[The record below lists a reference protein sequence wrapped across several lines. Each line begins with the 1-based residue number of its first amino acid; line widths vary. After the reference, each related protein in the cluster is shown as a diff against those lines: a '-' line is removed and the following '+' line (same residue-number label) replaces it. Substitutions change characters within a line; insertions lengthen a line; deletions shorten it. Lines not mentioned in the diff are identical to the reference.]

1 MLIKRILDFIISLV
15 ALIILSPLMLIIYIL
30 VKINLGSPAF
40 FVQERVG
47 KDNKVFKMIKFRT
60 MRDARDKNGNLLSD
74 NERVTKLG
82 SFLRSF
88 SLDELPELINILKG
102 DMSLVG
108 PRALLVQYLGLYNDE
123 QIRRHEVL
131 PGLTGWAQINGRDEL
146 PIPYKAQLDGEY
158 VDKMSFLFDWKMSK
172 NNLEKKLL
180 SSEFSDEEKFEI
192 KEKILNEDNLR
203 TVNYTKKLSF
213 IINDIDNLKKNFK
226 KNSYIIIAITLICA
240 ILMWVIY
247 FCTK

>member
-131 PGLTGWAQINGRDEL
+131 PGLTGWAQINGRNSITWSEQF
-146 PIPYKAQLDGEY
+146 KLD
-158 VDKMSFLFDWKMSK
+158 VW
-172 NNLEKKLL
+172 
-180 SSEFSDEEKFEI
+180 
-192 KEKILNEDNLR
+192 
-203 TVNYTKKLSF
+203 
-213 IINDIDNLKKNFK
+213 
-226 KNSYIIIAITLICA
+226 
-240 ILMWVIY
+240 
-247 FCTK
+247 

>member
-1 MLIKRILDFIISLV
+1 MVDRLFDLNELLYSFKKRFWIIIVVTAILTSLAVYKVSKYQPSYMATKRILDFIISLV

-30 VKINLGSPAF
+30 VKINLGGPAF
-40 FVQERVG
+40 FLQERVG

-88 SLDELPELINILKG
+88 SLDELPELINIIRG
-102 DMSLVG
+102 DMSLIG

-131 PGLTGWAQINGRDEL
+131 PGLTGWAQINGRNS
-146 PIPYKAQLDGEY
+146 IT
-158 VDKMSFLFDWKMSK
+158 WR
-172 NNLEKKLL
+172 
-180 SSEFSDEEKFEI
+180 EKFELDVWYVDNWSIWLDI
-192 KEKILNEDNLR
+192 KIFFLTFWKVIKREGINQSE
-203 TVNYTKKLSF
+203 TVT
-213 IINDIDNLKKNFK
+213 
-226 KNSYIIIAITLICA
+226 
-240 ILMWVIY
+240 MEY
-247 FCTK
+247 FNGTN

>member
-1 MLIKRILDFIISLV
+1 MLINRILDFIISLV

-88 SLDELPELINILKG
+88 SLDELPELINIIRG
-102 DMSLVG
+102 DMSLIG

-131 PGLTGWAQINGRDEL
+131 PGLTGWAQINGRNSITWSE
-146 PIPYKAQLDGEY
+146 KFKLDVWY
-158 VDKMSFLFDWKMSK
+158 VDNWSLWLDIKIFFLTFWKVIK
-172 NNLEKKLL
+172 REGINQ
-180 SSEFSDEEKFEI
+180 SESVTME
-192 KEKILNEDNLR
+192 
-203 TVNYTKKLSF
+203 
-213 IINDIDNLKKNFK
+213 
-226 KNSYIIIAITLICA
+226 
-240 ILMWVIY
+240 Y
-247 FCTK
+247 FNGTN